1 VLGWEHHIVTNDI
14 AASQVGFIGIAV
26 ALLGRNSAI
35 GILLAALLFGGLEAG
50 TSTRAL
56 DATIFPPQLASNLA
70 VIIQGLI
77 VLFIGAQLLLVYAW
91 RLRRHKREPQIT
103 APSEKVSPI

>member
-1 VLGWEHHIVTNDI
+1 
-14 AASQVGFIGIAV
+14 
-26 ALLGRNSAI
+26 
-35 GILLAALLFGGLEAG
+35 LLAALLFGGLEAG